1 MSSTPPEGYS
11 PYPRGSEPTPG
22 SIRPGEMPA
31 SVATAVKLI
40 WVSMGLA
47 VVGALLTFTML
58 DTIVDRAIENAAG
71 GTTIDRDVVRS
82 SAIAGAIIGLIIG
95 LGLTFLMLQFIRR
108 GANWARIL
116 YTVLGGLG
124 ILFGLLGLAGQPPLL
139 LILNVVSLVLTAT
152 ILFFLWRSESNPWF
166 AKRTS

>member
-1 MSSTPPEGYS
+1 MSSTPPEGYT

-22 SIRPGEMPA
+22 SIRPSEMPA

-40 WVSMGLA
+40 WVSMALA

-58 DTIVDRAIENAAG
+58 DTIVDRAIENAAVG
-71 GTTIDRDVVRS
+71 KTVDRDVVRN

-124 ILFGLLGLAGQPPLL
+124 LLFGVLGLAGQPPFL

-166 AKRTS
+166 AKRTY